1 MTVRLLKIICVCIAF
16 SFPLICDGA
25 AVAEVFSTWEGFE
38 TDKCASIW
46 LIKRFVD
53 KNAEIRF
60 FPKGSKISKG
70 ILFDVPE
77 ARFRRYHNM
86 STYGAILKY
95 YKLKDPKLIFIGKI
109 IHDIEIN
116 VWEKKVLKET
126 SSVQQAILTIIDQS
140 GSPTEIIEKTCRYFD
155 RFYDRGVP

>member
-1 MTVRLLKIICVCIAF
+1 MKLMKTIFVCIALI
-16 SFPLICDGA
+16 FPLISNGTV
-25 AVAEVFSTWEGFE
+25 VAEMFSTWEGFE

-53 KNAEIRF
+53 KNAEIKF
-60 FPKGSKISKG
+60 FPKGSKITKG

-86 STYGAILKY
+86 STYESLLKY
-95 YKLKDPKLIFIGKI
+95 YELKDPKLIFIGQI

-116 VWEKKVLKET
+116 VWEKKVFKET
-126 SSVQQAILTIIDQS
+126 PSVQQTIFSIIDQS
-140 GSPTEIIEKTCRYFD
+140 GSPTEVIEKTCRYFD
-155 RFYDRGVP
+155 RFYE

>member
-1 MTVRLLKIICVCIAF
+1 M
-16 SFPLICDGA
+16 
-25 AVAEVFSTWEGFE
+25 FSTWEGFE

-53 KNAEIRF
+53 QKAEIRF
-60 FPKGSKISKG
+60 FPKGSKMTQG
-70 ILFDVPE
+70 TLFDVPE

-86 STYGAILKY
+86 STYGSILNY

-116 VWEKKVLKET
+116 VWKKKVFKET
-126 SSVQQAILTIIDQS
+126 PLIQQAILSIIEQS
-140 GSPTEIIEKTCRYFD
+140 GSPAEVIEKTCTYFD
-155 RFYDRGVP
+155 HFYEQIPP